1 MCVLEKLLRFC
12 CGSMAYNQRY
22 LGVAGNQIGLI
33 DRVTGAVS
41 KWRGAKNIT
50 SMQMD
55 DAYIYEKTTSGTY
68 YVFDL
73 QTKSLQY
80 KGYCRE
86 KKATA
91 HDGKFFLYEA
101 GVVLD
106 VLSLKDDAYY
116 FVKYNLETQA
126 YEKRRVCDSDYF
138 CTDWFVEY
146 AERKAYLLFKEKC
159 CLNRPQTNCRLSV
172 VNIDTLQIETEIPMT
187 LAHGTVPIALID
199 AHSVLLKDM
208 QIVDTNTGTFV
219 PLALNVQTQADS
231 RGYYVRARTLPH
243 NRLLLIFS
251 KCVLLYDLSAHTLL
265 KSYPCQYGDN
275 AICLDGNIYIATWD
289 GLFTETEPEINNV

>member
-1 MCVLEKLLRFC
+1 MEKLLRFG

-73 QTKSLQY
+73 KTKSLQY

-91 HDGKFFLYEA
+91 QDGKFFLYEA

-106 VLSLKDDAYY
+106 VLFLKDDAYY

-126 YEKRRVCDSDYF
+126 YEKRRVCDSDCF
-138 CTDWFVEY
+138 CTDWFVDY
-146 AERKAYLLFKEKC
+146 AERKAYLLFTEKC
-159 CLNRPQTNCRLSV
+159 CLNHPQTNCRISV
-172 VNIDTLQIETEIPMT
+172 VNIDTLQIETETPMT
-187 LAHGTVPIALID
+187 LAYGTVPIALID
-199 AHSVLLKDM
+199 AHSVLLKNM

-219 PLALNVQTQADS
+219 PLNLRVQASADLY
-231 RGYYVRARTLPH
+231 GYYVRTHVSPH
-243 NRLLLIFS
+243 NWLLLVFS
-251 KCVLLYDLSAHTLL
+251 KCVLLYDLVANVLL
-265 KSYPCQYGDN
+265 KSYTCQYGDN

-289 GLFTETEPEINNV
+289 GLFTDSVTEISNV

>member
-1 MCVLEKLLRFC
+1 MEKLLRFG

-41 KWRGAKNIT
+41 KWNGAKNIT
-50 SMQMD
+50 SLQMD
-55 DAYIYEKTTSGTY
+55 DTYIYEKTTSGTY

-73 QTKSLQY
+73 KTKSLQY
-80 KGYCRE
+80 KGYCCE

-126 YEKRRVCDSDYF
+126 YEKLRVCDSDCF
-138 CTDWFVEY
+138 CTDWFVDY
-146 AERKAYLLFKEKC
+146 AERKAYLLFTEKC
-159 CLNRPQTNCRLSV
+159 CLNHPQTNCRISV
-172 VNIDTLQIETEIPMT
+172 VNIDALQIETETPMT
-187 LAHGTVPIALID
+187 LAYGTVPIALID
-199 AHSVLLKDM
+199 AHSVLLKNM

-219 PLALNVQTQADS
+219 PLDLNVQTQADS

-243 NRLLLIFS
+243 NRLLLVFS
-251 KCVLLYDLSAHTLL
+251 KCVLLYDLVANVLL
-265 KSYPCQYGDN
+265 KSYTCQYGDN
-275 AICLDGNIYIATWD
+275 AMCLDGNIYIATWD
-289 GLFTETEPEINNV
+289 GLFTDSVTEISNV